1 MKDLRENQL
10 FSSVREKGLK
20 SRDQMYLYLYH
31 PHPRNIEIF
40 LSKNVHH
47 VEIERKKYIL
57 TNIFQ
62 QIYFIK
68 YISSNIFHQ
77 IYFLLV

>member
-20 SRDQMYLYLYH
+20 SRDQMYLYH

-47 VEIERKKYIL
+47 VEIERK
-57 TNIFQ
+57 NIFQ
-62 QIYFIK
+62 
-68 YISSNIFHQ
+68 
-77 IYFLLV
+77 

>member
-47 VEIERKKYIL
+47 VEIERK
-57 TNIFQ
+57 NIFQ
-62 QIYFIK
+62 
-68 YISSNIFHQ
+68 
-77 IYFLLV
+77 